1 MKAMNTLFSGLS
13 FKSKVLFVFVFLF
26 VTSKDTSAQITLT
39 PVDSFEIDTN
49 QFNYANS
56 MWRPWMGLLKS
67 EKGSKL
73 AFFDKKENRLTLIDP
88 VSHESKSFK
97 IPLKISLAA
106 STTDNIFWVNEIQ
119 PKPFRNYIRSFL
131 FIGDSIIQLRKE
143 VLKIKKHTLVPS
155 FQTSEPY
162 QMMQT
167 TNDNVVLNVMRNPK
181 RDSSKFDS
189 FNYYSNEAFYDLSPT
204 VATFHFNTKS
214 ATNAGWFSNFPNDY
228 KQKKFISYLFYNTIT
243 INPRNKEIYV
253 MYPISPKID
262 RYSFDGKHLGSW
274 GSPSKHLNSN
284 FEYPGYYATERTFSY
299 YRKDSL
305 RLVAQEYRIMYLDSL
320 HNLLFVAA
328 HPSGIAPEKIVPDTS
343 NASRRKVYL
352 ENNDNIQEAFN
363 RKETALQI
371 YDLSKPSPELI
382 YDELI
387 SDGYFF
393 EIVGIQ
399 DKDLWVLKYNFYSRN
414 KNPLVIRYKLN
425 YK

>member
-88 VSHESKSFK
+88 VTNDFKVFK
-97 IPLKISLAA
+97 IPVEHVFSVSTENNFIWINYVQQKPFQNFIQCFSFDGDSLTQERKDKLKI
-106 STTDNIFWVNEIQ
+106 
-119 PKPFRNYIRSFL
+119 
-131 FIGDSIIQLRKE
+131 RKHK
-143 VLKIKKHTLVPS
+143 LMHF
-155 FQTSEPY
+155 FQTSQPQ
-162 QMMQT
+162 QMMLT
-167 TNDNVVLNVMRNPK
+167 SNDNVVLNLMRCPK
-181 RDSSKFDS
+181 RDSALFDS
-189 FNYYSNEAFYDLSPT
+189 FNFYSNKAFYDLSPT
-204 VATFHFNTKS
+204 VATFQLNKKALANS
-214 ATNAGWFSNFPNDY
+214 GWFSNFPEEY
-228 KQKKFISYLFYNTIT
+228 KQKKFISYLFYNTFT
-243 INPRNKEIYV
+243 INPLNKEIYV

-262 RYSFDGKHLGSW
+262 RYSFEGKYLGSW
-274 GSPSKHLNSN
+274 GSSSKHLNSN
-284 FEYPGYYATERTFSY
+284 FEYPGYYATQRSFSY

-305 RLVAQEYRIMYLDSL
+305 RLVAQEYRIMYIDSL
-320 HNLLFVAA
+320 HKLLFVAA

-343 NASRRKVYL
+343 KASRRKVYL
-352 ENNDNIQEAFN
+352 ENNNNIQGAFN
-363 RKETALQI
+363 RKKTALQI

-393 EIVGIQ
+393 EIAGVEGN
-399 DKDLWVLKYNFYSRN
+399 DLWVYKYDYLLNN
-414 KNPLVIRYKLN
+414 KNPKVIRYKLA
-425 YK
+425 Y